1 MQKSLIVILST
12 VSLLTSGC
20 ATTDYR
26 VNGHEPKRDNTLQI
40 VGSIVVL
47 GALASAIGGP
57 NKGKEACKSYVSGPS
72 GTSVVTTYQTKC
84 P

>member
-26 VNGHEPKRDNTLQI
+26 VNGVEPKANNTMMI
-40 VGSIVVL
+40 L
-47 GALASAIGGP
+47 GTVALIGAAAALGGP
-57 NKGKEACKSYVSGPS
+57 NKGKNACKSYVSGPS
-72 GTSVVTTYQTKC
+72 GNYTVTTYQDKC

>member
-1 MQKSLIVILST
+1 MRKLIIPMLLLSLT
-12 VSLLTSGC
+12 TGC

-26 VNGHEPKRDNTLQI
+26 VNGVEPKRDNTMLI
-40 VGSIVVL
+40 LGSIAL
-47 GALASAIGGP
+47 IGAAVAIGGP

-72 GTSVVTTYQTKC
+72 GNHTITTYQTKC